1 VSVQLPVTVAAGYR
15 FVPVNDPAGLRAAW
29 MPTASAAG
37 LKGTLL
43 MAPEGI
49 NFTLAGADAALRGW
63 VAALQADPRFTALE
77 LKWSQAAA
85 MPFQR
90 LKLRIKREII
100 RMNQPTVRP
109 ADARAPALD
118 AVTLARWLARGHC
131 DEGRPLALL
140 DTRNA
145 WEVDA
150 GAFEGALDWRLVRFS
165 DFPAALAR
173 HRQALVGKTVVSYC
187 TGGIRCEKAAL
198 WMAAQGLPHVWQLD
212 GGVLRYFESLGSP
225 AGPGHAP
232 VRAPHWRGHCVVFD
246 ERVALD
252 AALQPAGA
260 ASAGQAAG
268 LSPLPSA
275 A

>member
-1 VSVQLPVTVAAGYR
+1 MTAQATVTVAAGYR
-15 FVPVNDPAGLRAAW
+15 FVPVADPQELRAAW
-29 MPTASAAG
+29 LPTATAAG

-43 MAPEGI
+43 LAPEGI

-63 VAALQADPRFTALE
+63 VAALQADPRFAALE

-90 LKLRIKREII
+90 LKLRLKREII

-118 AVTLARWLARGHC
+118 AMTLARWLAQGHC

-150 GAFEGALDWRLVRFS
+150 GAFEGALDWRLARFS
-165 DFPAALAR
+165 DFPAALAQ
-173 HRQALVGKTVVSYC
+173 HRQALAGKTVVSYC

-198 WMAAQGLPHVWQLD
+198 WMAAQGLEHVWQLD
-212 GGVLRYFESLGSP
+212 GGVLRYFEVLGGP
-225 AGPGHAP
+225 AGPGHA
-232 VRAPHWRGHCVVFD
+232 RIQAPHWRGHCVVFD
-246 ERVALD
+246 DRVALD
-252 AALQPAGA
+252 PALQPAGA
-260 ASAGQAAG
+260 APAASA
-268 LSPLPSA
+268 SPLPSA
-275 A
+275 V